1 MYELSFAGFS
11 QSFRTLLEVLRF
23 LRGNAPIADL
33 DPADISLAFFGH
45 PVSVTRFNGRLTVR
59 MPGTASSIFLS
70 LIDEIDAA
78 YFRPSFAV
86 LEPWQ
91 IRREHWQL
99 LYLAF
104 DLARKPLYLFSSDQ
118 VAQAH
123 EEAAKCGHR
132 GLDLFELLQDESERR
147 FGFRYAGPM
156 LGNRQSNGRHE
167 VHVAYALLAG
177 KPIPRAVVDDYA
189 SWSEFDSDLQWAKPL
204 VTVPE
209 LRGALSLAKL
219 VPLVTVMRYSKQAI
233 TSCNAALLAMLMGL
247 VPKEPTLVEVD
258 DLLYAK
264 GILEAHPLPAAY
276 LKPVDVGLPTCQFA
290 EVLRRT
296 LADSLR
302 DNWLAELEA
311 ARRAGSIS
319 ARSFELGG
327 QLAILD
333 HGRHT
338 HTFANEFAKAV
349 RTADMSYLL
358 RILDRP
364 DDANRASKQ
373 AVREMFGIKLIGV
386 PAAARRRG
394 IFELDGMDA
403 AQQAEWESLS
413 VSQREARR
421 VAREVSRAR
430 EAAEMSR
437 IRMDDGAVLTGA
449 EWVDRTI
456 AEGFSQIVSV
466 RQGASVRY
474 ALADPIRHLQVSLR
488 ANDGTLAY
496 ARVSLERRAS

>member
-11 QSFRTLLEVLRF
+11 QSFRTLLEVLSF
-23 LRGNAPIADL
+23 FRGNALTAGL
-33 DPADISLAFFGH
+33 DAADISLAFFGH

-59 MPGTASSIFLS
+59 RPGTAPSIFLS

-78 YFRPSFAV
+78 YFRPSFAA

-104 DLARKPLYLFSSDQ
+104 ELAREPLFLFSSDQ
-118 VAQAH
+118 VTQAN
-123 EEAAKCGHR
+123 EEAAQSGRR

-156 LGNRQSNGRHE
+156 LDNRQSNGRHE

-177 KPIPRAVVDDYA
+177 KPVPQAVVDDYA
-189 SWSEFDSDLQWAKPL
+189 SLSEFDSDLQWAKPL
-204 VTVPE
+204 LKVPE

-219 VPLVTVMRYSKQAI
+219 VPLVTVMRHSKQAI
-233 TSCNAALLAMLMGL
+233 TSCNGALLAMLMGL

-264 GILEAHPLPAAY
+264 GILKAHPLPEAY

-296 LADSLR
+296 LADSHR
-302 DNWLAELEA
+302 DNWLAKLEA
-311 ARRAGSIS
+311 ARRVGSIS

-373 AVREMFGIKLIGV
+373 AVREVFGIKLIGV
-386 PAAARRRG
+386 RAAARRRG
-394 IFELDGMDA
+394 IFELAGMDA

-421 VAREVSRAR
+421 VAPEVSRAR